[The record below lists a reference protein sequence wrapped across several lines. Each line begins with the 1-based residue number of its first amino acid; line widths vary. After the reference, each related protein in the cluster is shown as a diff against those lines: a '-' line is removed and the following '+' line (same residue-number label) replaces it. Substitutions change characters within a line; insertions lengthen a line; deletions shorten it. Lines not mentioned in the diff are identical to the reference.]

1 MHSRS
6 AVLAAYFN
14 SLADQ
19 WDSMCHHDPTILDE
33 LLRRIGVRPGDA
45 VLDVGCGTGVLTPHL
60 RRLAGPSGT
69 VTGVDL
75 AEQMIAVAR
84 RKHGDQASFIV
95 GDVMDLPPAAAFD
108 VVVCYSAFP
117 HFGNQPGAIE
127 HMSRLLK
134 RGGRLAVCQSQSRR
148 AINERHASADAAV
161 KSDLLPPASE
171 VAAWMA
177 RAELTVSEQ
186 EDSDRLYL
194 VVGIK

>member
-1 MHSRS
+1 MNQRN
-6 AVLAAYFN
+6 AELASYFN

-19 WDSMCHHDPTILDE
+19 WDSMCHHDPAILGE
-33 LLRRIGVRPGDA
+33 LLRRIEIRPGDA

-60 RRLAGPSGT
+60 RRLTGSSGT
-69 VTGVDL
+69 VTGIDL
-75 AEQMIAVAR
+75 AEQMIAAAR
-84 RKHGDQASFIV
+84 RKHGAQASFIV
-95 GDVMDLPPAAAFD
+95 GDVMDLPPAEAFD

-117 HFGNQPGAIE
+117 HFADQPGAIG

-134 RGGRLAVCQSQSRR
+134 RGGRLAVCHSQSRR
-148 AINERHASADAAV
+148 AINDRHASAGAAV
-161 KSDLLPPASE
+161 KSDLLPAASE

-177 RAELTVSEQ
+177 RAGLTVFEQ